1 LAVKLEK
8 QLKSRKTYSTAPVKT
23 PVPAKPFSSFR
34 PDPPPREDEDR
45 GRGKEV
51 VKEAPKN

>member
-8 QLKSRKTYSTAPVKT
+8 QLKSRKTYSTAPAKI
-23 PVPAKPFSSFR
+23 PVPAKPFSSFK
-34 PDPPPREDEDR
+34 PDPLPREDEDK